1 MSKKIST
8 KKIAKATSKKTVAK
22 KVAPAKKAS
31 KPVAKKPLAKKAVAK
46 PAVKKIEKKKA
57 QKTVSKAVSKTSLK
71 QSPKKPVAKKVAPA
85 KKASK
90 TVAKK
95 SVAKKPVAKKI
106 EKKPAPKATLKA
118 VKKPIQK
125 VKPAANQPKKILS
138 SKSQKKPAPK
148 KTTKTE
154 VKNVSV
160 AIKNSSSKA
169 SKKAIKIEIKPAIE
183 EKPLPEV
190 EVVVPQEETLEIHE
204 QKKRASDSIAFTM
217 EDLDAYLE
225 MRKAGNVSQQ
235 SKSIKTEASTKAVV
249 KTVQPKLMKPSS
261 SPQKPVAA
269 ASIFDILGFNPI
281 EAPTLE
287 KHEERDIPRK
297 WKKYYNKLIS
307 LRKHHASGAQNIS
320 EEVLKR
326 SAKEDSGD
334 LSSYGQHLA
343 DAGSESFERDM
354 AYNLLSN
361 QKEILA
367 EIDAAIA
374 RIKNGTY
381 GVCEITGEQIPATRL
396 EAIPFTRYT
405 KEGQEIKEIEN
416 KRIRSA
422 QRAIYD
428 MPDVSEGNN
437 EEEEQA

>member
-46 PAVKKIEKKKA
+46 PAVKKVEKKKA

-106 EKKPAPKATLKA
+106 EKKPAPKTTLKA

-160 AIKNSSSKA
+160 AIKKSSSKA

-235 SKSIKTEASTKAVV
+235 SKSIKTEAQTKAVV

-367 EIDAAIA
+367 EIDAAIT

>member
-1 MSKKIST
+1 
-8 KKIAKATSKKTVAK
+8 
-22 KVAPAKKAS
+22 
-31 KPVAKKPLAKKAVAK
+31 
-46 PAVKKIEKKKA
+46 
-57 QKTVSKAVSKTSLK
+57 
-71 QSPKKPVAKKVAPA
+71 
-85 KKASK
+85 
-90 TVAKK
+90 
-95 SVAKKPVAKKI
+95 
-106 EKKPAPKATLKA
+106 
-118 VKKPIQK
+118 
-125 VKPAANQPKKILS
+125 
-138 SKSQKKPAPK
+138 
-148 KTTKTE
+148 
-154 VKNVSV
+154 
-160 AIKNSSSKA
+160 
-169 SKKAIKIEIKPAIE
+169 
-183 EKPLPEV
+183 
-190 EVVVPQEETLEIHE
+190 
-204 QKKRASDSIAFTM
+204 
-217 EDLDAYLE
+217 
-225 MRKAGNVSQQ
+225 
-235 SKSIKTEASTKAVV
+235 
-249 KTVQPKLMKPSS
+249 MKPSS

>member
-22 KVAPAKKAS
+22 KVAPPKKAS

-46 PAVKKIEKKKA
+46 PAVKKVEKKKA

-138 SKSQKKPAPK
+138 SKSQKKLAPK

-160 AIKNSSSKA
+160 AIKKSSSKA

-334 LSSYGQHLA
+334 LSSYGQPLA

-367 EIDAAIA
+367 EIDAAIT

-381 GVCEITGEQIPATRL
+381 GVCETTGEQIPATRL